1 MNLLLVDDEAFA
13 LEALEHAI
21 NWKSLGIDQVF
32 TCGNIKAARQICQE
46 SDIQIMICDI
56 EMPNGTGLDLAKWLS
71 ENYPDLLILFLTCHS
86 DFSFAKEAI
95 SYHAFAYLL
104 KPFDIEE
111 ISQAVE
117 EAVQQSRNRQKLN
130 RSLLA
135 SQPPERLLAS
145 EHFWLQ
151 LVSGSYQNS
160 DADYIL
166 WDASRNSVFFDKDAH
181 YVPCLFYI
189 SSLPSENTD
198 LGVLSYCVKNALN
211 EFFVE
216 DPGWPP
222 AIEPKPCFF
231 LSFVSPDLFLDR
243 EAFDKHCSDLI
254 QFFRQKFGASLQ
266 ILTGE
271 DGDYLTLQKQADLL
285 LVQASSATESLGDG
299 DDTEKSAMIV
309 KKIFELV
316 KENKAIT
323 REELASQ
330 VFLSPDY
337 MAKVFKKETGK
348 RISDYLSEVRLQ
360 EAKCLLT
367 DTTRSISDIASSLSY
382 SNFSGFS
389 RMFKSETGL
398 SPA

>member
-130 RSLLA
+130 RSLFA

-211 EFFVE
+211 EFFAE

-243 EAFDKHCSDLI
+243 EAFDKYCSDLI

-271 DGDYLTLQKQADLL
+271 
-285 LVQASSATESLGDG
+285 E
-299 DDTEKSAMIV
+299 
-309 KKIFELV
+309 
-316 KENKAIT
+316 AIT
-323 REELASQ
+323 
-330 VFLSPDY
+330 
-337 MAKVFKKETGK
+337 
-348 RISDYLSEVRLQ
+348 
-360 EAKCLLT
+360 
-367 DTTRSISDIASSLSY
+367 
-382 SNFSGFS
+382 
-389 RMFKSETGL
+389 
-398 SPA
+398 

>member
-111 ISQAVE
+111 ISQAVK

-130 RSLLA
+130 RSLFA

-211 EFFVE
+211 EFFAE

-222 AIEPKPCFF
+222 AIEPNPCFF
-231 LSFVSPDLFLDR
+231 LSFVSP
-243 EAFDKHCSDLI
+243 
-254 QFFRQKFGASLQ
+254 
-266 ILTGE
+266 
-271 DGDYLTLQKQADLL
+271 DLL

-337 MAKVFKKETGK
+337 MAKIFKKETGK

-398 SPA
+398 SPAEYRKKHRKAL

>member
-111 ISQAVE
+111 ISQAVK

-130 RSLLA
+130 RSLFA

-211 EFFVE
+211 VFFAE

-222 AIEPKPCFF
+222 
-231 LSFVSPDLFLDR
+231 DLFLNR
-243 EAFDKHCSDLI
+243 EAFDKYCSDLI

-271 DGDYLTLQKQADLL
+271 EGDYLTLQKQADLL
-285 LVQASSATESLGDG
+285 LVQASSATESLSDG

-398 SPA
+398 SPAEYRKKHRKAL

>member
-95 SYHAFAYLL
+95 SCRAFAYLL

-111 ISQAVE
+111 ISQAVK

-130 RSLLA
+130 RSLFA

-160 DADYIL
+160 DADYIF

-181 YVPCLFYI
+181 YVPCLF
-189 SSLPSENTD
+189 L
-198 LGVLSYCVKNALN
+198 
-211 EFFVE
+211 
-216 DPGWPP
+216 
-222 AIEPKPCFF
+222 
-231 LSFVSPDLFLDR
+231 
-243 EAFDKHCSDLI
+243 H
-254 QFFRQKFGASLQ
+254 
-266 ILTGE
+266 
-271 DGDYLTLQKQADLL
+271 
-285 LVQASSATESLGDG
+285 
-299 DDTEKSAMIV
+299 
-309 KKIFELV
+309 
-316 KENKAIT
+316 
-323 REELASQ
+323 
-330 VFLSPDY
+330 
-337 MAKVFKKETGK
+337 
-348 RISDYLSEVRLQ
+348 
-360 EAKCLLT
+360 
-367 DTTRSISDIASSLSY
+367 
-382 SNFSGFS
+382 
-389 RMFKSETGL
+389 
-398 SPA
+398 